1 MNEMPRRA
9 MLRSAAVAGTAA
21 SLSVLPA
28 TAAAAPPNQWTPEEL
43 KDRKRVL
50 EAGFTEAEADCWLL
64 VARAGGAFFALPEL
78 HPSIKPE
85 VVQAI
90 HVLQD
95 KLMMRPAYRKYRAA
109 NP

>member
-1 MNEMPRRA
+1 MPRRA

-21 SLSVLPA
+21 TLSLVPA
-28 TAAAAPPNQWTPEEL
+28 TASAAPNRWTPEEL

-64 VARAGGAFFALPEL
+64 VVRATAAFFALPEL
-78 HPSIKPE
+78 HPLAKPE
-85 VVQAI
+85 VVTAV
-90 HVLQD
+90 HVIQD